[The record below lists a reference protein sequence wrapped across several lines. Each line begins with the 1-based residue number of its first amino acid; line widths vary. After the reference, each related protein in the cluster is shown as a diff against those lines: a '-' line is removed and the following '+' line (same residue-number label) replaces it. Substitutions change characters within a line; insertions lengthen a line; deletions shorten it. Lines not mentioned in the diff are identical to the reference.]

1 MYFPCQAGLKLSVQ
15 LRMTLNF
22 QSPYFS
28 LQSAGI
34 AGVPLTGTRLIAADT
49 VQGSGSGCFLYQ
61 LKY

>member
-22 QSPYFS
+22 PSPYFS

-34 AGVPLTGTRLIAADT
+34 AGVPLTGTRLIQSRALALVVSST
-49 VQGSGSGCFLYQ
+49 S
-61 LKY
+61 